1 MLRDKSIVSQHTWQ
15 LVGCLP
21 RWQHVSMVFT
31 HVFLRHTGSFDRLMQ
46 DVVDMTEWDLHSSS
60 SLGSFLR
67 LFTLLGATLRDLAKA
82 ITVLL
87 VLTTP
92 SCCRVVRSNCDLIFV
107 QGWLALLIVRQVSN
121 INHSSTFI
129 RSLAALQNANVDRG
143 R

>member
-1 MLRDKSIVSQHTWQ
+1 VLRDEYIVSQHAWH
-15 LVGCLP
+15 LAECLP
-21 RWQHVSMVFT
+21 RWQDVSMTFA
-31 HVFLRHTGSFDRLMQ
+31 HVFLWHASPFYRQMQ
-46 DVVDMTEWDLHSSS
+46 NVVDLTQWDLHSSS

-107 QGWLALLIVRQVSN
+107 QGWSAALIVRQVVDMNFSV
-121 INHSSTFI
+121 TFI
-129 RSLAALQNANVDRG
+129 RSLAASHNADFDRV
-143 R
+143 